1 MKKLSYLLIFL
12 IIANF
17 TVKAQSEGDYRSYQT
32 GDWGVNTNWEKY
44 VNGNWVYPAPEA
56 PPTGNLKTTVTILSG
71 HTITAT
77 SNIKGSDNA
86 IIKIDTFGI
95 LDMKGFY
102 IAKNLPTSPNRFPNL
117 IINGSLF
124 TNSYVSTTNFSIG
137 DNGYFKTAYSTGQE
151 GWYLTT
157 NRPISVSI
165 NGTIEYS
172 YNGNQNVAGVTYKNL
187 ILSGSGT
194 KKLISNTIVTD
205 SLEVRSGVIFD
216 LNGDTL
222 TIGGNIKNDG
232 TIQDNSSSPGIVIF
246 NGDDQI
252 IGGSGTYIFPKVSL
266 SGTETKKLETDSI
279 RVTGLLTINSG
290 TKLDIN
296 GKKLYINGTGLVNNG
311 ELNDLSESDLG
322 SVIFDGQDQYIDG
335 SGTFEFPDLTFT
347 GSGNKTLNINEIT
360 VSGTLNIDEGTNLN
374 MPYIEYINIYFL
386 GGGLINNGSF
396 TTTDLI
402 AFLIFDGNDQQIISG
417 SGTFSGIF
425 SGFLFGSENA
435 SKALLTNTSLIRTS
449 TIYVYSELIL
459 GPESKVEVMEF
470 GEVEIDDDAIL
481 MLQSSATSTASLILN
496 ANISLSGTAIAE
508 RYLSG
513 EQWHII
519 SPPLSDQS
527 INEFLKNEDN
537 KISFKDPEY
546 AMTDYLEN
554 KADTAGGWNNYYDS
568 STSGDLESGKGYL
581 LRRDEDGPVK
591 ISGYF
596 ITGDHSID
604 ISRKIIIVD
613 DSPIDTTNGWNCIGN
628 PFTSSIGIRTSAST
642 SENFLDKNAN
652 QLDPSYAALYIFDPE
667 KPKVYQLINNANAGG
682 RYLSQDFLQSGQG
695 FIVRSKAGGGTI
707 SFTRAMQS
715 HQPEEK
721 FFKKSGTSSWPYIN
735 LNVKTNE
742 KSASTSILFN
752 ENMTRGLDVT
762 YDAGLFGG
770 DPALKIYTR
779 LVEDNGVNFA
789 LQCLPDFETDEMIVP
804 VGLDLPAG
812 GIITFSAET
821 FNLPA
826 GYKAM
831 LEDKEKGVFA
841 DLKPVGSE
849 YVTACAPGTKG
860 NGRFFLHILSYV
872 TDVNDISE
880 DQGINIF
887 SYGKD
892 IYIQSN
898 LHENII
904 VRIYDISGKL
914 VKTQNLGSEFAG
926 INIIR
931 AEELRSGIYFV
942 KLESKEHL
950 KTGKIYLE

>member
-12 IIANF
+12 IIVNF
-17 TVKAQSEGDYRSYQT
+17 TGKAQSDGDYRSISSGLWDSAY
-32 GDWGVNTNWEKY
+32 NWQKY
-44 VNGNWVYPAPEA
+44 DGSNWVGISN
-56 PPTGNLKTTVTILSG
+56 PPPKNDLKTTVTIRSG
-71 HTITAT
+71 DTITANG
-77 SNIKGSDNA
+77 NIKGSENGT
-86 IIKIDTFGI
+86 IIIQTDGI

-102 IAKNLPTSPNRFPNL
+102 IAKKNPPTSPNRFPNL

-124 TNSYVSTTNFSIG
+124 TNSYVSATNFSIG
-137 DNGYFKTAYSTGQE
+137 DNGYFKTAYPGQE
-151 GWYLTT
+151 GWYLTI

-172 YNGNQNVAGVTYKNL
+172 HNGNQNVAGVTYKNL

-194 KKLISNTIVTD
+194 KQLFSNTIVTD

-216 LNGDTL
+216 LNGYSL

-232 TIQDNSSSPGIVIF
+232 IIQDNSSSPGTVTF

-252 IGGSGTYIFPKVSL
+252 IGGSGTYIFPEVSL

-279 RVTGLLTINSG
+279 RVAGLLTVNSG

-296 GKKLYINGTGLVNNG
+296 GKDLFISGTGLVNYG

-335 SGTFEFPDLTFT
+335 SGTFEFPNLTFT

-360 VSGTLNIDEGTNLN
+360 VSDTLNIDDGTNLN
-374 MPYIEYINIYFL
+374 IPDIEYINILFL

-402 AFLIFDGNDQQIISG
+402 GFMTFDGNDQQIISG

-425 SGFLFGSENA
+425 NGFLFGSENA
-435 SKALLTNTSLIRTS
+435 SKTLLTNTSLIRTS

-459 GPESKVEVMEF
+459 GPESKVEIMEF

-527 INEFLKNEDN
+527 INEFLENEDN

-554 KADTAGGWNNYYDS
+554 KADTTGGWNNYYDS

-642 SENFLDKNAN
+642 SENFLDENAN
-652 QLDPSYAALYIFDPE
+652 QLDPSFAALYIFDPN
-667 KPKVYQLINNANAGG
+667 PGVYQLINNANAGG
-682 RYLSQDFLQSGQG
+682 RYLSQDYLQSGQG

-770 DPALKIYTR
+770 DPDLKVYTR

-789 LQCLPDFETDEMIVP
+789 LQCLPDFETEEMIVP
-804 VGLDLPAG
+804 VGLDLSAG

-826 GYKAM
+826 SYKTV
-831 LEDKEKGVFA
+831 LEDKEKGIFT
-841 DLKPVGSE
+841 DLAPEGTE
-849 YVTACAPGTKG
+849 YATASLPGTKG

-880 DQGINIF
+880 NQGINIF

-914 VKTQNLGSEFAG
+914 VKIQNLGSEFAG

-931 AEELRSGIYFV
+931 AEELKSGIYFV